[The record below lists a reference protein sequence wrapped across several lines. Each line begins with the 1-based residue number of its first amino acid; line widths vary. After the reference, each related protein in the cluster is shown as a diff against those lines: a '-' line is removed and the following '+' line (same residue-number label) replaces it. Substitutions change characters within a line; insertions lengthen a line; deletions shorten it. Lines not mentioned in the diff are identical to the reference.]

1 MGNVKY
7 ALTIFAVLAA
17 ILILVAYFA
26 GSKQLAQ
33 TGFTGLD
40 NLAMTF
46 QGRNIKTGNFAPYPG
61 NAPNSGSGG

>member
-1 MGNVKY
+1 MGNVRY
-7 ALTIFAVLAA
+7 ALTIFAMLAA
-17 ILILVAYFA
+17 IMIMAAYWA
-26 GSKQLAQ
+26 GTNKLAN

-61 NAPNSGSGG
+61 NAPSTGSGG